1 MSTRDTVIA
10 CIALLFAASPVA
22 GLPPGSVSPAHG
34 SVSPVPRSVA
44 LAHEEAVLRSSQTSV
59 AAGSSI
65 ELSGSDFAG
74 TESYQLRLLGVLDE
88 YDVGRV
94 EADSSGVFS
103 HQLAVPA
110 EVAPGAYQV
119 VAVASDGDVVARLD
133 VTVLAAAA
141 GGTTGTMAADHAMGD
156 QAGPAARHDD
166 IQIERDRSGV
176 EWGMIG
182 LVIGLAG
189 GIGLGMVR
197 RTPA

>member
-1 MSTRDTVIA
+1 MSTRDTVVA
-10 CIALLFAASPVA
+10 GIALLFAASAAA
-22 GLPPGSVSPAHG
+22 GLPHGPVSPMHG
-34 SVSPVPRSVA
+34 SVG

-59 AAGSSI
+59 AAGSSM

-74 TESYQLRLLGVLDE
+74 AESYQLRLLGVLDE
-88 YDVGRV
+88 YDIGEV
-94 EADSSGVFS
+94 EAESSGVFS
-103 HQLAVPA
+103 LRLAVPA

-133 VTVLAAAA
+133 VTILAAPA
-141 GGTTGTMAADHAMGD
+141 GGTTGTTATDHAMRD
-156 QAGPAARHDD
+156 QAEPAARHDD